1 MVALDAAHHRV
12 LARDVAALRTQPP
25 QAMSAMDGYAVRS
38 ADASAVAA
46 RLKVIGEVAAGRPF
60 EKTVGAGEAVRI
72 FTGGVIPEGADAV
85 IIQEDTVVEDGGI
98 TITEAA
104 SPGRHIRPAGVDF
117 RQGDVLLARGTRLT
131 DRDLSLAA
139 GMNYPELAVR
149 RRPKVAMLATGDE
162 LVMPGSTPGPG
173 QIVYSNGYA
182 LRALARQE
190 GAETIDLG
198 IAADTVEATTLGI
211 RRARDSGADILI
223 TTGGASVGDHDLVKQ
238 SLEAE
243 GVTMA
248 FWRIAMR
255 PGKPMMH
262 GRLGAMRVIGLPGNP
277 VSSYVCGFL
286 FLVPLIRA
294 ACRAAPSS
302 TTPTRRRCSGAMS
315 PPTTCAKTICAPASR
330 CARRRPDRHAGRPSG
345 QFAVGKS
352 RCGTG
357 ACDPCAVCAGGRRRI
372 GLRYPAAAGLSPLE
386 RLVPAKPGF
395 VDEKLSGCGTHMEHI
410 VSVHDLFLSNGVYKW
425 ESRSSEFLSGSDSR
439 NRTALSTW
447 GTGRDA
453 HAQTI

>member
-1 MVALDAAHHRV
+1 MPVADALAAILEGSQPMPEEMVALDAAHPRV
-12 LARDVAALRTQPP
+12 LARDVAARRTQPR
-25 QAMSAMDGYAVRS
+25 QAMSAMDGYAVRA
-38 ADASAVAA
+38 ADASNVAA

-60 EKTVGAGEAVRI
+60 DKTVGAGEAVRI

-85 IIQEDTVVEDGGI
+85 IIQEDTVAEGGGI

-104 SPGRHIRPAGVDF
+104 VAGRHIRPAGVDF
-117 RQGDVLLARGTRLT
+117 RQGDVLLARGIRLT

-139 GMNYPELAVR
+139 GMNYPELPVR
-149 RRPKVAMLATGDE
+149 RRAKVALLATGDE

-182 LRALARQE
+182 LRALARAE
-190 GAETIDLG
+190 GADTIELG

-243 GVTMA
+243 GVAMA
-248 FWRIAMR
+248 FGRIAMR

-286 FLVPLIRA
+286 FLVPLIR
-294 ACRAAPSS
+294 
-302 TTPTRRRCSGAMS
+302 
-315 PPTTCAKTICAPASR
+315 
-330 CARRRPDRHAGRPSG
+330 
-345 QFAVGKS
+345 
-352 RCGTG
+352 
-357 ACDPCAVCAGGRRRI
+357 
-372 GLRYPAAAGLSPLE
+372 
-386 RLVPAKPGF
+386 
-395 VDEKLSGCGTHMEHI
+395 KLSGRATIHHARE
-410 VSVHDLFLSNGVYKW
+410 
-425 ESRSSEFLSGSDSR
+425 
-439 NRTALSTW
+439 TALL
-447 GTGRDA
+447 GRDLA
-453 HAQTI
+453 ANDAREDYLRARLEERADGVLVATPVDHQDSSLLGNLAAARALVIRSPFAPAASAGSPCTILRLPI